1 MFNSLSGIITGK
13 FPQKLFID
21 THGIEWDVTVPDSAL
36 DKLPDI
42 GSEGRVFVWMQHTDN
57 LMNLYGFASDRD
69 RSLFFDLLKVDG
81 IGPKG
86 AVKIMNNMTTDQ
98 LVNILENE
106 DLALLE
112 KVPGVGK
119 KTAAKIL
126 LQLKGK
132 LSLETE
138 TNSAAIKRTASPYAD
153 VVSALAEMGYDKNKA
168 ADAVS
173 KIAEQL
179 SNDDGFSKSSQSA
192 REDLLF
198 RRAIVELAN

>member
-138 TNSAAIKRTASPYAD
+138 INSAAIKRNASPYAD
-153 VVSALAEMGYDKNKA
+153 VVSALVEMGYDKNKA

>member
-69 RSLFFDLLKVDG
+69 RSLFFDLLRVDG

>member
-36 DKLPDI
+36 DKLPNI

-153 VVSALAEMGYDKNKA
+153 VVSALVEMGYDKNKA

-179 SNDDGFSKSSQSA
+179 SNDDVFSKSSQSA

>member
-153 VVSALAEMGYDKNKA
+153 VVSALVEMGYDKNKA

>member
-1 MFNSLSGIITGK
+1 MFNSLTGTITGK
-13 FPQKLFID
+13 FPQKLYID

-36 DKLPDI
+36 EKLPDV
-42 GSEGRVFVWMQHTDN
+42 GCEGRVFVWMQHTDN
-57 LMNLYGFASDRD
+57 LMNLYGFASDYD

-86 AVKIMNNMTTDQ
+86 AVKIMNNITSDQ
-98 LVNILENE
+98 LVSILEKG

-119 KTAAKIL
+119 KTAAKML

-132 LSLETE
+132 LTLESGS
-138 TNSAAIKRTASPYAD
+138 SAVSKKSNAAYSD
-153 VVSALAEMGYDKNKA
+153 VISALADMGFDKTKA

-173 KIAEQL
+173 RIAEDL
-179 SNDDGFSKSSQSA
+179 SSDGSFVQAGQSGK
-192 REDLLF
+192 EDIIF
-198 RRAIVELAN
+198 RRAIVELSN

>member
-153 VVSALAEMGYDKNKA
+153 VVSALVEMGYDKNKA

-179 SNDDGFSKSSQSA
+179 SNDDVFSKSSQSA

>member
-69 RSLFFDLLKVDG
+69 RALFFDLLKVDG

-153 VVSALAEMGYDKNKA
+153 VVSALVEMGYDKNKA

-179 SNDDGFSKSSQSA
+179 ANDDGFSKSSQSA

>member
-21 THGIEWDVTVPDSAL
+21 TQGIEWDVTVPDSAL

-69 RSLFFDLLKVDG
+69 RALFFDLLKVDG

-153 VVSALAEMGYDKNKA
+153 VVSALVEMGYDKNKA

-179 SNDDGFSKSSQSA
+179 SNDDVFSKFSQSA

>member
-98 LVNILENE
+98 LLNILGNE

-153 VVSALAEMGYDKNKA
+153 VVSALVEMGYDKNKA